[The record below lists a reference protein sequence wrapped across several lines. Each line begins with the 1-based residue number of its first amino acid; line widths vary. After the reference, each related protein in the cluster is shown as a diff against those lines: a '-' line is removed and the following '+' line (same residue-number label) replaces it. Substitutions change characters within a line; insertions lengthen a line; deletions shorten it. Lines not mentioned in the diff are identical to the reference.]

1 MKNRKILFILVF
13 AIFMLLVL
21 TTKSNAGLYLNN
33 LDFYAE
39 IDSNGNMNVTE
50 TWNIRVSNTNT
61 LYKTFKLDKS
71 KYSNITNVEVS
82 EVGKGNFSKTNT
94 WAYHLT
100 KDYYFGGINSDGDF
114 EIAWG
119 VGLDNSSA
127 TKTYKISY
135 TVVDA
140 IAKYNDCAEMY
151 WQFLGNDFEI
161 NASKITGTIKL
172 PSKANSKE
180 DIRVWGH
187 VKTLNGEIYV
197 TSADTVEFSLDN
209 YESGNYA
216 EVRIAMPTE
225 IIETAK
231 RTYNK
236 SALSSIIEEETKWA
250 DEANAVRERQ
260 QRNKKIIGTIIIVVI
275 VVVGILLVIQTI
287 KYIKKLKNTNKLRPT
302 EEFEYF
308 REKPNKD
315 STPADALFLYNKG
328 ATVASTSFGNIFSA
342 TLLNLSLKGYFKVA
356 IEENEKGKEETVI
369 YELEKNIGDL
379 QYEEKNIAR
388 FVKIAIGE
396 EEKITIK
403 KLQKYIKNH
412 PTSVSALIEN
422 TGKSTKNKNKITE
435 KFDEQTAKEKSK
447 YTGMAIIYFC
457 FAMFSFGIFFPLSIL
472 LIINAILAILI
483 NRKLSNLTQKGIDER
498 EKWKGLK
505 KYMEDFSL
513 LNEKEIPALEVW
525 EEYLVYATVF
535 GIADKVIKQL
545 KMVYP
550 QIEEMDNFNT
560 ASYIYLMSHTNF
572 NSSFSKAINSSIS
585 STMSS
590 GSGRRRRILWW
601 RRRRPVAGG
610 GGRRKISINNNFKNN
625 YASGNRIF

>member
-1 MKNRKILFILVF
+1 MKNKKILFILVF

-21 TTKSNAGLYLNN
+21 TTKSNASLYLNN

-61 LYKTFKLDKS
+61 LYKTFELDKS

-197 TSADTVEFSLDN
+197 TSNDTVEFSLDN
-209 YESGNYA
+209 YESGNYV
-216 EVRIAMPTE
+216 EVRIAMPTGM
-225 IIETAK
+225 IETSE
-231 RTYNK
+231 RIYNK
-236 SALSSIIEEETKWA
+236 NALSSIIQEEIKWA

-260 QRNKKIIGTIIIVVI
+260 QRNEKIISTIIIVVI
-275 VVVGILLVIQTI
+275 VVAGILLIIQAI

-302 EEFEYF
+302 EELEYF

-315 STPADALFLYNKG
+315 STPADALFLYNNG

-356 IEENEKGKEETVI
+356 VEENEKGKEDTVI
-369 YELEKNIGDL
+369 YKLEKNIGEL
-379 QYEEKNIAR
+379 QYEEEKIAR
-388 FVKIAIGE
+388 FVQNAIGGQ
-396 EEKITIK
+396 EKITIK
-403 KLQKYIKNH
+403 ELQKYIKKH
-412 PTSVSALIEN
+412 PESVSKLIEN
-422 TGKSTKNKNKITE
+422 TGKLTKNKNKITE

-447 YTGMAIIYFC
+447 YTGIAIVYFVI
-457 FAMFSFGIFFPLSIL
+457 AMFCFGIFFPLSIL
-472 LIINAILAILI
+472 LIFNAILAILI
-483 NRKLSNLTQKGIDER
+483 NRKLSNLTQKGIDEK

-585 STMSS
+585 SAMSS
-590 GSGRRRRILWW
+590 GSGRRRWLLWW
-601 RRRRPVAGG
+601 RRRRPEAGG
-610 GGRRKISINNNFKNN
+610 GGRRKISFKK
-625 YASGNRIF
+625 Y